1 MFSYTETI
9 AATHQ
14 QEAIKRVVAN
24 AYRASGLSTE
34 EGVYRIDS
42 VRAEPVDS
50 GGLIPD
56 PEPSLSSGV
65 FVPFFGVPALTSKF
79 VPSLVKGRK
88 AEAVRMT
95 VNGPVS
101 NLCPAS
107 VLQRHAACTVFLDPA
122 SASGLA

>member
-34 EGVYRIDS
+34 EGIYRIDS

-56 PEPSLSSGV
+56 PEPSLFNYTVEVLIKSG
-65 FVPFFGVPALTSKF
+65 K
-79 VPSLVKGRK
+79 
-88 AEAVRMT
+88 EA
-95 VNGPVS
+95 
-101 NLCPAS
+101 
-107 VLQRHAACTVFLDPA
+107 RHDFIK
-122 SASGLA
+122 